1 MGNRNRYQ
9 QMQDIMTKALLTDVA
24 AFIIFLITA
33 GNGVTWLKVVAAI
46 ASIIISLGSLA
57 FLFLSQELLKKRSL
71 WLSTG
76 FFSVFMCVLAS
87 LILAYP

>member
-9 QMQDIMTKALLTDVA
+9 QMQEIMTKALLTDAA
-24 AFIIFLITA
+24 AFIIYFIAA
-33 GNGVTWLKVVAAI
+33 GNGVPWLKAVAAI
-46 ASIIISLGSLA
+46 ASIFIGIGALVL
-57 FLFLSQELLKKRSL
+57 LFLSQELLKKRSL

-76 FFSVFMCVLAS
+76 FFSILMCVLAS

>member
-9 QMQDIMTKALLTDVA
+9 QMQEMMTKALLTDVA
-24 AFIIFLITA
+24 AFIIYLIA
-33 GNGVTWLKVVAAI
+33 ASNGVTWLKAAAAI
-46 ASIIISLGSLA
+46 ASIIVSLSSLA
-57 FLFLSQELLKKRSL
+57 FLFLSQELLKSL

>member
-1 MGNRNRYQ
+1 MEKNNRYKE
-9 QMQDIMTKALLTDVA
+9 MERTMTKALLADGA
-24 AFIIFLITA
+24 AFLIYLIAA
-33 GNGVTWLKVVAAI
+33 GNGVTWLKVVTAI
-46 ASIIISLGSLA
+46 CAIVVSLGALA
-57 FLFLSQELLKKRSL
+57 LLFLSRELLKKRSL